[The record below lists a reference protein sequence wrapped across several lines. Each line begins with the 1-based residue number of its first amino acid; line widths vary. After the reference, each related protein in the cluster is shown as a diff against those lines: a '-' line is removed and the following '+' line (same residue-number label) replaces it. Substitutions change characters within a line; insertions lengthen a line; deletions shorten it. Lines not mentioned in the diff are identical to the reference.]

1 MKVFSKKKFLADPQ
15 GATLAQEI
23 PALREILEKAD
34 GRKVSESSRLRLGK
48 GDLSIA
54 ILPAWCEERE
64 DK

>member
-15 GATLAQEI
+15 GAMLARSM
-23 PALREILEKAD
+23 ALKEILEKAD
-34 GRKVSESSRLRLGK
+34 GRKVSENSRLRLGK
-48 GDLSIA
+48 GDLSVA